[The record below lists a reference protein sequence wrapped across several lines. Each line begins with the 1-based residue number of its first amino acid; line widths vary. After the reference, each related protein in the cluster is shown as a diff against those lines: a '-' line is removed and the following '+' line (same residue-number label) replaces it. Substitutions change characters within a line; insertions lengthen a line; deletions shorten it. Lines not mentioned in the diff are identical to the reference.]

1 MIIFPLTFI
10 FPINTTLKK
19 REKEE
24 TETQIY
30 QITYSVTQWWRD
42 NLSPNNLIL
51 EPDILIPM

>member
-1 MIIFPLTFI
+1 MIISPLIFI
-10 FPINTTLKK
+10 FPINITLKK